1 LTTPKPRLVAWSAA
15 PSQDQAKP
23 LLPCRPLQGAKWSEH
38 IAAWNPA
45 ASAATTH
52 RNSALGESCSWEAW

>member
-1 LTTPKPRLVAWSAA
+1 MAA

-23 LLPCRPLQGAKWSEH
+23 ECPWARLQGAKWSEH

-45 ASAATTH
+45 CSASRTSAS
-52 RNSALGESCSWEAW
+52 SALGGSCSWEAW